1 MYLADIIRR
10 TLMLMNEHSVDGTE
24 ISTEDNADY
33 LLRIPDLA
41 TMAQNEVAKAQPI
54 IAQETLIGE
63 PERYGDYYAYYLPSD
78 CLGVEKVEML
88 RSSTLHKEP
97 TGWMLLPPDRIAVR
111 RPEYTWI
118 IYYRKQPEELVD
130 DDQELEVGLDGQDAI
145 PFFCAA
151 HLLMDEDLGA
161 ATLLLNQFY
170 ARIVNL
176 AKNPTQNRV
185 RNRMGW

>member
-1 MYLADIIRR
+1 MTLDDIKRR
-10 TLMLMNEHSVDGTE
+10 TLMLINQYSTDGTE
-24 ISTEDNADY
+24 VSESDNADY

-54 IAQETLIGE
+54 IAQETLLGE

-145 PFFCAA
+145 PYFCASN
-151 HLLMDEDLGA
+151 LLLDEDAGV
-161 ATLLLNQFY
+161 ATFLINQYY
-170 ARIVNL
+170 ARLANLRKSPVN
-176 AKNPTQNRV
+176 TRV